1 MSSLFD
7 QIKTLDDINAL
18 ISDGIRESEVLEYK
32 TATKAFTESEK
43 KELVKDVSGM
53 TNSLG
58 GLIIYGVATD
68 PKDKTLPTSIVPIE
82 SKNIESI
89 DRVLNSQV
97 RPELKE
103 IKKRL
108 IPEIHPKILLID
120 IPESHEA
127 PHQNLYDYRYYR
139 RAGVECRP
147 MEHDLVALK
156 FCRKL
161 SPVLDLIFSP
171 LQPITKYYIDDSEWK
186 YTSQARVTV
195 SNLGRRLAK
204 DVTVLL
210 KFPDKSIISIN
221 TGYGSSLHNISDIQ
235 DGYGALQYNG
245 GNHAFHPGMNTVIGN
260 MTLVFSANAKEKL
273 TENPLFEW
281 TIFAD
286 EMEAKQGFIMIDSFG
301 WVLLDD
307 NL

>member
-7 QIKTLDDINAL
+7 QVKTLDDINAL
-18 ISDGIRESEVLEYK
+18 IADGIRESEVLEYK
-32 TATKAFTESEK
+32 TASTAFTESEK
-43 KELVKDVSGM
+43 KELVKDVTGM
-53 TNSLG
+53 ANSLG

-68 PKDKTLPTSIVPIE
+68 QKDKTLPVSIVPIE
-82 SKNIESI
+82 SKNIETI
-89 DRVLNSQV
+89 DRVLNAQV

-108 IPEIHPKILLID
+108 IPEINPQILLID
-120 IPESHEA
+120 IPESQEP
-127 PHQNLYDYRYYR
+127 PHQNLYDHKYYR

-156 FCRKL
+156 FGRKL
-161 SPVLDLIFSP
+161 SPILDLIFTP
-171 LQPITKYYIDDSEWK
+171 LNSIEKYHVDDSEWK
-186 YTSQARVTV
+186 YTSRARVFV
-195 SNLGRRLAK
+195 SNLGRRLAR

-210 KFPDKSIISIN
+210 KFPDKSFVSIN
-221 TGYGSSLHNISDIQ
+221 TGYGSRLQNISDIQ

-245 GNHAFHPGMNTVIGN
+245 NNNAFHPGMNTVLGD

-273 TENPLFEW
+273 VNTPLFEW

-286 EMEAKQGFIMIDSFG
+286 EMEAKQGFIMIDSIG
-301 WVLLDD
+301 WAFPDD
-307 NL
+307 KF